1 MKSLPLVSETGLV
14 CGLSSTRKWLPKAVK
29 TAQSHAYGLEK
40 PPLTYVRGSVSM
52 AFELPGSCRLP
63 GFCLASLRLATLIR
77 LS

>member
-52 AFELPGSCRLP
+52 AFELLIAADCQDFVSQAYAWRL
-63 GFCLASLRLATLIR
+63 
-77 LS
+77 